1 MSLRDRIGRIWAR
14 GNGNSNSQ
22 NASADSPP
30 SRLGHQRLRSE
41 TDAHLHTVAAK
52 PHEPSLSPRKLHK
65 AASTTFQVFSNTIR
79 SRAHA
84 FYVNSSQV
92 EADSSATP
100 EPKTPKKSP
109 RRSALWSSVRSRK
122 SRSDSEEVPA
132 PDAESETLPEE
143 ELSSIGPAPV
153 LRLQIPGSSL
163 GGYQIE
169 DDVTTPSV
177 TPDGLATR
185 RLTPTPSNS
194 ESHGPRQLWP
204 TPQMQLRN
212 LSTTREGFPIGIIE
226 DLEDQGQPCLTGEDA
241 SAVEAPP
248 ETADQVQACPA
259 REPSPADD
267 TPVNL
272 DPMETFP
279 ALKHDGRIQS
289 AATRSPEN
297 VTVGASD
304 RNDGAVKGPRMRSN
318 TFCEDPGYMS
328 DTDSNT
334 ETLATNTSTARTSIS
349 RPSSFVKRLRESSQ
363 VFDNASQSKQDF
375 RGTFWPAAKVF
386 QCSKSSSR
394 LSTGNGSTALATE
407 VPVDIDDQAA
417 DPQSEHLDFLLSTEK
432 DQQEGGS
439 KDLDDGE
446 PPEITRVSSE
456 LYEADN
462 EAAANSPHNVSMGSR
477 AVWEESRA
485 QRNKRHAAIHLDW
498 STDEDSDFGF
508 ELEAE
513 PTHLFVR
520 AANEEPYGG
529 MDFLREPDA
538 IPNKSLGE
546 NTRWVSRIFDK
557 GQQVAT
563 ILAIDFLR
571 GSAHPDLEMTKT
583 PRAQNL
589 VSASSKTLTT
599 PTISIDEY
607 HNDKDLRHR
616 LLVENTDFALGETSN
631 GQDVSTAEDRFFI
644 TPELDALDPF
654 EAKVASFGYRNPM
667 DSQLYQNSVLAA
679 MNTRSTS
686 SSPQSDVTTDSHAV
700 EPCNPACFIPLPS
713 SVSEE
718 ELSSRTLKLSL
729 SEKPATKSPIPSRL
743 LERGRT
749 GAISYPWAGQRRSAR
764 ALGKIT
770 PLKRCASTLSV
781 ATIASSSS
789 ASSCS
794 FDQGE
799 NKQEPRLRL
808 ADISMV
814 KRREALRERAMYNG
828 LCRFV
833 YKCEEESEAEVSSEC
848 PEGEEGEK
856 GYTAATFRGRW

>member
-14 GNGNSNSQ
+14 GNGNSQ

-30 SRLGHQRLRSE
+30 CRLGHQSLRSE
-41 TDAHLHTVAAK
+41 TDAHLQTEAAK

-65 AASTTFQVFSNTIR
+65 AASMTFQVFSNTIR
-79 SRAHA
+79 SRAQA

-109 RRSALWSSVRSRK
+109 RRSTLWSSVRSRK
-122 SRSDSEEVPA
+122 SRSDSEGVLA
-132 PDAESETLPEE
+132 PDAESETLPKEK
-143 ELSSIGPAPV
+143 LSSIGPAPV
-153 LRLQIPGSSL
+153 LSLQILGSSL
-163 GGYQIE
+163 GDYQIE
-169 DDVTTPSV
+169 DDVTTPPV
-177 TPDGLATR
+177 TPDRLATR

-194 ESHGPRQLWP
+194 ETHGPRQHWH
-204 TPQMQLRN
+204 TPQMLLRN
-212 LSTTREGFPIGIIE
+212 LSTMREGFPNGISE
-226 DLEDQGQPCLTGEDA
+226 DSEDQGQPCVTGEDA
-241 SAVEAPP
+241 SAAEAPR
-248 ETADQVQACPA
+248 ETADQVQSCPA
-259 REPSPADD
+259 QEPSPADNA
-267 TPVNL
+267 PVNL

-279 ALKHDGRIQS
+279 ASDHDEPIQS
-289 AATRSPEN
+289 AASRWPEN
-297 VTVGASD
+297 FTVGASD
-304 RNDGAVKGPRMRSN
+304 RNAGAVMGPRMRSN
-318 TFCEDPGYMS
+318 TFSEDPGYMS
-328 DTDSNT
+328 DADSNT
-334 ETLATNTSTARTSIS
+334 ETHTTNTSTARTSIS

-363 VFDNASQSKQDF
+363 VFDNASQPKQDF
-375 RGTFWPAAKVF
+375 KGTFWPAAKVHK
-386 QCSKSSSR
+386 CSKFSSC
-394 LSTGNGSTALATE
+394 LPTGNGSTALAIE
-407 VPVDIDDQAA
+407 APVDVDDQAV
-417 DPQSEHLDFLLSTEK
+417 DPQGEHLDFCLSAEK
-432 DQQEGGS
+432 DQQERGS
-439 KDLDDGE
+439 KDLDDGKL
-446 PPEITRVSSE
+446 PEITRVSSE

-498 STDEDSDFGF
+498 NTDEDSDFGF
-508 ELEAE
+508 ELKAE

-520 AANEEPYGG
+520 AANEEPYEG
-529 MDFLREPDA
+529 MEFLREPDA
-538 IPNKSLGE
+538 IPNESLEE
-546 NTRWVSRIFDK
+546 NARWVSRIFNK

-563 ILAIDFLR
+563 LLAIDFLR
-571 GSAHPDLEMTKT
+571 GSAHQDLEMTKT
-583 PRAQNL
+583 PGAQHP

-599 PTISIDEY
+599 PTIPIDEY
-607 HNDKDLRHR
+607 HNDKYLRHR
-616 LLVENTDFALGETSN
+616 LLVENTEFALGEMSN

-654 EAKVASFGYRNPM
+654 EAKVANFGYRSPM
-667 DSQLYQNSVLAA
+667 DSQLNQNNGLAA
-679 MNTRSTS
+679 MNTRSILG
-686 SSPQSDVTTDSHAV
+686 PPGSDMTTDIHAA
-700 EPCNPACFIPLPS
+700 EPCNPACFVPLPYS
-713 SVSEE
+713 ASEE
-718 ELSSRTLKLSL
+718 ELSSRTSQLPL
-729 SEKPATKSPIPSRL
+729 SEKSAAKSPILSRL

-770 PLKRCASTLSV
+770 PVKRCVSTSSI
-781 ATIASSSS
+781 ATSASSSS
-789 ASSCS
+789 ASSFS

-833 YKCEEESEAEVSSEC
+833 YNCEEESEADVSSEC